1 MNKIAC
7 LFTICLLSVNAFGQE
22 PITLEDIWKS
32 RELSPKYVS
41 GVRSMDDGLHYTSLV
56 RTKGLHVVKYAYAS
70 GEAVDTL
77 VSSGNLTFNS
87 AGVQFSA
94 YSFNSDES
102 KLLLATE
109 KESIYRHSSRAN
121 YFIYTIESKELEPIT
136 DFEKGK
142 QQLASLS
149 PTENKVA
156 FVRENNLFIF
166 NLETGEEIQAT
177 KDGEEDAIINGAVDW
192 VYEEEFSNHRGFYW
206 SPNGDQIAYYRFDE
220 SEVPEFKMAIYSGLY
235 PEEFEFKYPKA
246 GEKNSK
252 VRVFV
257 YSLSSSQST
266 EVDINPDAE
275 QYIPRIKWTENENRL
290 AIMRMNRH
298 QSELDF
304 FIAKTDES
312 TGGLVPVESIYHE
325 ESQTY
330 IEINDNLIFT
340 EDGNYFFWNSEKDG
354 FNHIY
359 LYSADGKEV
368 AQLTK
373 GSWDVV
379 EFYGV
384 DQLNGKIF
392 FSASVEGPLE
402 RAIYS
407 ADFKKAIKS
416 FKKSKKAVVPKKD
429 NRNELNQLTENAN
442 MNDAAFSTSFD
453 YFINYESGAELPYQI
468 VLFTDEGERVRELE
482 MNDQLKTTLAERKL
496 SPKEFGSFEIE
507 SGESLNYWMI
517 KPPNFDESKSYPVM
531 FMVYGGPG
539 KNTVKKS
546 WDGSNYFWHQMLA
559 QQGIIVVSVDP
570 RGTMYRGRDFKH
582 STYMELGKL
591 ETEDMISA
599 AKFFGA
605 EDYMDSERIGMMG
618 WSYGGYM
625 SSLAITKG
633 HEYFKLAI
641 AVAPV
646 TNWRFYD
653 SIYTERFMRTPQ
665 ENASGY
671 DDNSPINFVDLLEGD
686 YLLIHG
692 SADDNVHMQNTIEMA
707 EALVQADKQFDLF
720 IYPDKNH
727 SIYGGN
733 TRYHLYTKMTNFI
746 LDNL

>member
-1 MNKIAC
+1 MKKITCFLA
-7 LFTICLLSVNAFGQE
+7 IILLNVNAFCQD

-32 RELSPKYVS
+32 REFSPNYVS

-56 RTKGLHVVKYAYAS
+56 SDNGQHVVKYSYKTW
-70 GEAVDTL
+70 EAVDTL
-77 VSSGNLTFNS
+77 VSSPNLNFNGKS
-87 AGVQFSA
+87 IQFSS
-94 YSFNSDES
+94 YSFNTDES

-109 KESIYRHSSRAN
+109 EERIYRHSTRAN
-121 YFIYTIESKELEPIT
+121 FFIYTIESNELLPIT
-136 DFEKGK
+136 DFGKGK

-156 FVRENNLFIF
+156 FVRANNLFIY
-166 NLETGEEIQAT
+166 NLETEEEIQIT
-177 KDGEEDAIINGAVDW
+177 EDGEEDEIINGAIDW
-192 VYEEEFSNHRGFYW
+192 VYEEEFSFHRGFYW
-206 SPNGDQIAYYRFDE
+206 SPNGEQIAYYRFDE
-220 SEVPEFKMAIYSGLY
+220 SDVPEFEMAMYSGLY

-246 GEKNSK
+246 GEKNSE
-252 VRVFV
+252 VRIFA
-257 YSLSSSQST
+257 YTLNNGESK
-266 EVDINPDAE
+266 EIDIDADPE
-275 QYIPRIKWTENENRL
+275 QYIPRIKWTENENQL

-304 FIAKTDES
+304 LLANTDQS
-312 TGGLVPVESIYHE
+312 LDGLIPAESIYHE
-325 ESQTY
+325 ESKTY
-330 IEINDNLIFT
+330 IEINDNLIFI
-340 EDGNYFFWNSEKDG
+340 EDGKYFFWNSEKDG
-354 FNHIY
+354 YNHIY
-359 LYSADGKEV
+359 LYTMDGKEV

-373 GSWDVV
+373 GPWDVV

-384 DQLNGKIF
+384 DQSNGKIF
-392 FSASVEGPLE
+392 FSAAVAGPLE

-407 ADFKKAIKS
+407 ADFEKAIKT
-416 FKKSKKAVVPKKD
+416 FKKTNNAVVPQKD
-429 NRNELNQLTENAN
+429 NRQDLNELTDNAN
-442 MNDAAFSTSFD
+442 MNNAAFSSSFD
-453 YFINYESGAELPYQI
+453 YFINYESGADLPYQI
-468 VLFTDEGERVRELE
+468 ALLTDEGKHVRDLE
-482 MNDQLKTTLAERKL
+482 MNEELKSRLAERKL

-507 SGESLNYWMI
+507 NGESLNYWMI
-517 KPPNFDESKSYPVM
+517 KPHDFDESKKYPVM

-539 KNTVKKS
+539 RNTVKKA
-546 WDGSNYFWHQMLA
+546 WDGTKYLWHQMLA
-559 QQGIIVVSVDP
+559 QQGIIIVSVDP
-570 RGTMYRGRDFKH
+570 RGTKYQGRDFKH

-599 AKFFGA
+599 AKHFGSKDFVDA
-605 EDYMDSERIGMMG
+605 DRVGMMG
-618 WSYGGYM
+618 WSFGGYL

-633 HEYFKLAI
+633 HEFFKLAI

-653 SIYTERFMRTPQ
+653 SVYTERFMRTPQ
-665 ENASGY
+665 ENPSGY

-692 SADDNVHMQNTIEMA
+692 SADDNVHLQNTMEMV

-746 LDNL
+746 LENL

>member
-1 MNKIAC
+1 MIRFYLILISTFLTVVLIAQ
-7 LFTICLLSVNAFGQE
+7 N

-32 RELSPKYVS
+32 GEFRPRYVS
-41 GVRSMDDGLHYTSLV
+41 GVRSMDDGLHYTSLIND
-56 RTKGLHVVKYAYAS
+56 KGRHIVKYSYAT

-77 VSSGNLTFNS
+77 ISSSELTFNDS
-87 AGVQFSA
+87 PVAFSD

-102 KLLLATE
+102 KILLSTD
-109 KESIYRHSSRAN
+109 KESIYRRSFRAN
-121 YFIYTIESKELEPIT
+121 FFIYTIGTSQLQPVT

-156 FVRENNLFIF
+156 FVRDNNLFLTH
-166 NLETGEEIQAT
+166 LETGEEIQIT
-177 KDGEEDAIINGAVDW
+177 QDSKEEEIINGAVDW
-192 VYEEEFSNHRGFYW
+192 VYEEEFSYHRGFYW
-206 SPNGDQIAYYRFDE
+206 SPNGEEIAYYRFDE
-220 SEVPEFKMAIYSGLY
+220 SEVPKFNMAVYSGLY

-246 GEKNSK
+246 GEKNSE
-252 VRVFV
+252 VRIFA
-257 YSLSSSQST
+257 YSLKQDKST
-266 EVDINPDAE
+266 EIDIEPDAE
-275 QYIPRIKWTENENRL
+275 QYIPRIKWTENKNRL

-298 QSELDF
+298 QSRLEFLL
-304 FIAKTDES
+304 AKTDEVS
-312 TGGLVPVESIYHE
+312 NGQAPVETIYQE
-325 ESQTY
+325 KSDTY

-340 EDGNYFFWNSEKDG
+340 QDGNYFFWNSEKDG
-354 FNHIY
+354 YNHIY
-359 LYSADGKEV
+359 LYSIAGKEV

-373 GSWDVV
+373 GPWDVV

-384 DQLNGKIF
+384 DQPNGKIF
-392 FSASVEGPLE
+392 FSAAVEGPLE

-407 ADFKKAIKS
+407 ADFSKAINSYQKN
-416 FKKSKKAVVPKKD
+416 KTAVVPKKD
-429 NRNELNQLTENAN
+429 NRKQLEKLTENAN
-442 MNDAAFSTSFD
+442 MNNAAFSTSFD
-453 YFINYESGAELPYQI
+453 YFINYETGAELPYQI
-468 VLFTDEGERVRELE
+468 ALFTSEGKLVRELE
-482 MNDQLKTTLAERKL
+482 MNARLKATLDERNL
-496 SPKEFGSFEIE
+496 SPKEFGTFSIE
-507 SGESLNYWMI
+507 SGESLNYWII
-517 KPPNFDESKSYPVM
+517 KPPNFDASKSYPVM

-539 KNTVKKS
+539 KNTVAKS
-546 WDGSNYFWHQMLA
+546 WDGSNFFWHQMLA

-570 RGTMYRGRDFKH
+570 RGTMHRGRDFKH

-599 AKFFGA
+599 AKYFGSKNYIDA
-605 EDYMDSERIGMMG
+605 ERIGMMG

-646 TNWRFYD
+646 TNWRYYD
-653 SIYTERFMRTPQ
+653 TVYTERFMRTPQ
-665 ENASGY
+665 ENPSGY
-671 DDNSPINFVDLLEGD
+671 DDNSPINFVDLLKGD

-692 SADDNVHMQNTIEMA
+692 SADDNVHMQNTLEMV

>member
-1 MNKIAC
+1 MHRITC
-7 LFTICLLSVNAFGQE
+7 LFTFFFLTFNIFGQD

-32 RELSPKYVS
+32 REFSPRYVS
-41 GVRSMDDGLHYTSLV
+41 GVRSMDDGLHYTRLV
-56 RTKGLHVVKYAYAS
+56 SDKGRQVVKYSYDT
-70 GEAVDTL
+70 GEAIDTL
-77 VSSGNLTFNS
+77 VSSTNLLYD
-87 AGVQFSA
+87 GKPVQFSS
-94 YSFNSDES
+94 YSFNNDES
-102 KLLLATE
+102 KLLLATDE
-109 KESIYRHSSRAN
+109 ERIYRHSTRAN
-121 YFIYTIESKELEPIT
+121 FFIYTIESKELQPIT

-149 PTENKVA
+149 PAENKVA
-156 FVRENNLFIF
+156 FVRDNNLFIY
-166 NLETGEEIQAT
+166 NLETGKETQVTE
-177 KDGEEDAIINGAVDW
+177 DGEEDEIINGAVDW
-192 VYEEEFSNHRGFYW
+192 VYEEEFSFHRGFYW
-206 SPNGDQIAYYRFDE
+206 SPNGEQIAYYRFDE
-220 SEVPEFKMAIYSGLY
+220 SEVPEFEMAIYSGLY

-246 GEKNSK
+246 GEKNSE
-252 VRVFV
+252 VRIFA
-257 YSLSSSQST
+257 YSLK
-266 EVDINPDAE
+266 EGEPNEIDINANSE
-275 QYIPRIKWTENENRL
+275 QYIPRIKWTEKENRL

-304 FIAKTDES
+304 LIAKTDES
-312 TGGLVPVESIYHE
+312 LNGLIPTESFYHE
-325 ESQTY
+325 ESNTY

-340 EDGNYFFWNSEKDG
+340 EDGKYFFWNSEKDG
-354 FNHIY
+354 YNHIY
-359 LYSADGKEV
+359 LYTTEGKEV

-373 GSWDVV
+373 GPWDVV
-379 EFYGV
+379 QFYGV
-384 DQLNGKIF
+384 DQPNGKIF
-392 FSASVEGPLE
+392 FSAAVEGPLE

-407 ADFKKAIKS
+407 ADFKKVIKTY
-416 FKKSKKAVVPKKD
+416 KKSRKAVVPEKD
-429 NRNELNQLTENAN
+429 NRKALKKLTDNAN
-442 MNDAAFSTSFD
+442 MNDAAFSSSFD

-468 VLFTDEGERVRELE
+468 ALFTDEGKHVRDLE
-482 MNDQLKTTLAERKL
+482 MNDELKARLAEREL
-496 SPKEFGSFEIE
+496 SPKEFDIFENE
-507 SGESLNYWMI
+507 SGEGLNYWMI
-517 KPPNFDESKSYPVM
+517 KPPDFDEAKEYPVM

-539 KNTVKKS
+539 RNTVEKA
-546 WDGSNYFWHQMLA
+546 WGGSNYFWHQMLA

-599 AKFFGA
+599 AKYFGSK
-605 EDYMDSERIGMMG
+605 DYVDANRIGMMG

-653 SIYTERFMRTPQ
+653 TVYTERFMRTPQ
-665 ENASGY
+665 ENPSGY

-686 YLLIHG
+686 YLLVHG
-692 SADDNVHMQNTIEMA
+692 SADDNVHLQNTMEMV
-707 EALVQADKQFDLF
+707 EALVQANKQFDFF